1 MKERFISENEFSIDW
16 IDRNREL
23 LKQIVST
30 SKGITF
36 NSTFAEI
43 GSGPF
48 TPFKS
53 LLPERTTCHTYDK
66 ILWSKDTLFLDLNQS
81 TKLIMP
87 YNYIILSGVIE
98 YLPDPIGTL
107 RKLFIQCDYISLSY
121 THFKLYNFLPFRR
134 SQVINSRKKSG
145 FNNHF
150 HLFQL
155 IYELLKFCKIKFRYI
170 SRNQV
175 IFLLAKKA

>member
-1 MKERFISENEFSIDW
+1 MKERFISENEFSINW

-23 LKQIVST
+23 LKQIVSKSKEYT
-30 SKGITF
+30 S

-53 LLPERTTCHTYDK
+53 LLPERAICHTYDK
-66 ILWSKDTLFLDLNQS
+66 TLWSKDTLFLDLNQS

-98 YLPDPIGTL
+98 YLPDPIGVL
-107 RKLFIQCDYISLSY
+107 RKLIIQCDCILLSY
-121 THFKLYNFLPFRR
+121 THFKLYNFLP
-134 SQVINSRKKSG
+134 
-145 FNNHF
+145 
-150 HLFQL
+150 L
-155 IYELLKFCKIKFRYI
+155 
-170 SRNQV
+170 
-175 IFLLAKKA
+175 